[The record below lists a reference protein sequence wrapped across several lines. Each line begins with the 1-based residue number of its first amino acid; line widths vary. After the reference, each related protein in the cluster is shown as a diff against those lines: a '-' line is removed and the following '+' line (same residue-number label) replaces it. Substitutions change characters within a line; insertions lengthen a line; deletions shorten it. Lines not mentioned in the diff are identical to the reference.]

1 MKKEQLI
8 ALDKSFKQLEE
19 LQDVYE
25 RIKKGNLSLYLNTTY
40 SKIIDPILY
49 DILQKY
55 KNFVIEDL
63 KKEIRKR
70 ETELESISIFQ
81 LNKLV

>member
-1 MKKEQLI
+1 MKG
-8 ALDKSFKQLEE
+8 LEE
-19 LQDVYE
+19 LKSFYE
-25 RIKKGNLSLYLNTTY
+25 RSKKENVSLALCTTY
-40 SKIIDPILY
+40 SNIIDTILH

-55 KNFVIEDL
+55 KKFVIDDL
-63 KKEIRKR
+63 KEEINKR